1 MSVADL
7 NSIHS
12 KSEQTAVIAA
22 MPVGTVVQ
30 VSSTAYRSQ
39 NRKYTKT
46 PDGWAYSSYVEVEK
60 QRGGGLTRKKI
71 TRVTGNNLG
80 SAYAHNFWSVKYPK

>member
-1 MSVADL
+1 MF
-7 NSIHS
+7 
-12 KSEQTAVIAA
+12 
-22 MPVGTVVQ
+22 
-30 VSSTAYRSQ
+30 
-39 NRKYTKT
+39 
-46 PDGWAYSSYVEVEK
+46 YVEVEK